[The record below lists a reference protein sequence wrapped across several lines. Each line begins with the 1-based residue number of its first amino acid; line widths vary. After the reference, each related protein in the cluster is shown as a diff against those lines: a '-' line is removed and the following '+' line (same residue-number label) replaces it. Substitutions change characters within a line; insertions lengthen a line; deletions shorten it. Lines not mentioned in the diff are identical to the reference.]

1 MGRRHRAV
9 AHVGIS
15 VVLAATHDSDDLRN
29 AIAAHTAGLAS
40 VGGELLIAD
49 GTPDGLPSDVAAAVH
64 LPGEDVFTLRAAA
77 SKLAVEPIV
86 AVTED
91 HCKPEAG
98 WHEAIVRAHEDH
110 PNVAAVS
117 GAVLNGSPHST
128 TDWANFFS
136 IFGPFLP
143 PLSAAAVERVPPP
156 FNVSIKREA
165 LDGFELTPGRIE
177 MEIFPHMFQVDQ
189 MAVDDRILLSHF
201 QSHDLRST
209 TAAHFHNG
217 RSTAGLPYRRPPTRE
232 LVTRSAH
239 NLILPFLLM
248 AQFTRAIRHKPGY
261 RRIAL
266 RASPLVFL
274 LVCAHAAGEF
284 VGTLRGPG
292 DSPARLDYDE

>member
-1 MGRRHRAV
+1 M
-9 AHVGIS
+9 AHVGLS
-15 VVLAATHDSDDLRN
+15 VVLATTHDSDDLRN
-29 AIAAHTAGLAS
+29 AIACHTAGLAR

-49 GTPDGLPSDVAAAVH
+49 GTQNGLPTDVAVAVH
-64 LPGEDVFTLRAAA
+64 LPGADVFTLRAAA
-77 SKLAVEPIV
+77 SKLAREAIV

-91 HCKPEAG
+91 HCKPEPG
-98 WHEAIVRAHEDH
+98 WHEAIVRAHEEH

-117 GAVLNGSPHST
+117 GAVLNGSPNSIA
-128 TDWANFFS
+128 DWANFLS

-143 PLSAAAVERVPPP
+143 PLSASAVERVPPP
-156 FNVSIKREA
+156 FNVSIKREI

-177 MEIFPHMFQVDQ
+177 MEIFPHMFHVDQ
-189 MAVDDRILLSHF
+189 MAVDDRIRLSHI

-232 LVTRSAH
+232 LATRSAH

-248 AQFTRAIRHKPGY
+248 AQYTRALRRKPGY
-261 RRIAL
+261 GRIAL

-274 LVCAHAAGEF
+274 FVCAHAAGEF

-292 DSPARLDYDE
+292 SSPARLEYDE